1 MLQWEK
7 LGKLFDPRDHK
18 DHPWMREFAQSPS
31 TLIFDDIIRVY
42 FCSRP
47 APDEKGEYKSY
58 IAFIDLDRKNP
69 SRVLRICD
77 KPVLELGGFGT
88 FDEFGTNPVSV
99 IRHENQIRAYYAGWT
114 RCESVRFNAAIGVA
128 ISNNNGE
135 TFERIGQGP
144 VLSYTPHEP
153 YLLGSPRIRRFNDTW
168 YLWYAGGKRWIKT
181 ASRTEPII
189 KLRLATSS
197 DGLNWRR
204 DGVDLIEDKLDEDEC
219 QAGADVVERAGRF
232 HMFYSYRKSQDYK
245 GKDGGYRIGYAVS
258 DDLMNW
264 KRNDELAGLG
274 VSADGWDSE
283 MANYGHL
290 FSLDGETYMIY
301 QGNEM
306 GRTGIGLARLQHCP
320 DWFRP

>member
-31 TLIFDDIIRVY
+31 TLVFDDIIRVY

-77 KPVLELGGFGT
+77 KPALDLGGFGT

-99 IRHENQIRAYYAGWT
+99 IRHENHIRAYYAGWT

-135 TFERIGQGP
+135 SFERIGEGP
-144 VLSYTPHEP
+144 VLSYTPYEP

-189 KLRLATSS
+189 KIRVATSS

-204 DGVDLIEDKLDEDEC
+204 DGADLIEDRLDEDEC
-219 QAGADVVERAGRF
+219 QAGADVIARAGRF
-232 HMFYSYRKSQDYK
+232 HMFYSYRKSQNYK

-258 DDLMNW
+258 DDLVKW

-283 MANYGHL
+283 MANYGHV

-306 GRTGIGLARLQHCP
+306 GRTGIGLARLQNCP
-320 DWFRP
+320 DWFKP

>member
-31 TLIFDDIIRVY
+31 TLIFDDIVRVY

-69 SRVLRICD
+69 SHVLRICD

-114 RCESVRFNAAIGVA
+114 RCESVRFNAAIGIA
-128 ISNNNGE
+128 ISNDNGE
-135 TFERIGQGP
+135 TFERIGEGP

-168 YLWYAGGKRWIKT
+168 YLWYAGGKQWIRT

-204 DGVDLIEDKLDEDEC
+204 DGVDLIEDKLDENEC

-232 HMFYSYRKSQDYK
+232 HMFYSYRKSQNYK

-283 MANYGHL
+283 MANYGHV

-306 GRTGIGLARLQHCP
+306 GRTGIGLARLQNCP
-320 DWFRP
+320 DWFKP